1 MWNSVA
7 TAYRQMLCEIVTFAR
22 SETAVTSIEYALIA
36 ALIAIVIVVSVGNVG
51 TAVMALYDMVAEEV
65 AKAAS
70 GP

>member
-7 TAYRQMLCEIVTFAR
+7 TAYRVMGREAATFAR
-22 SETAVTSIEYALIA
+22 AETAVTSIEYALIA
-36 ALIAIVIVVSVGNVG
+36 ALIAIVIVGSVTNAGSVLM
-51 TAVMALYDMVAEEV
+51 VLYDMVAEEV